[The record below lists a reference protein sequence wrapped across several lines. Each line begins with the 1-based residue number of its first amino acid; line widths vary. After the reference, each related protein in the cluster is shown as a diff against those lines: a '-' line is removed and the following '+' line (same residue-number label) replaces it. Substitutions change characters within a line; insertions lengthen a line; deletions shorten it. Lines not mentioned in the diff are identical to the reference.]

1 MHLLNFLSNFYSWVS
16 KERKILCVKL
26 SFIYLRT
33 VQEPSCWECW
43 KSHTWMNV
51 HVARAELRVL
61 VSKPCRAVW
70 DGTRTGPEGG
80 KCTSVS
86 VQKRLK
92 RTCVCSMY
100 IAESGTVIRSKWR
113 WSWKGNFVFC
123 GRSFLVSYCSERLL
137 TGSSTNCPEPHALP
151 LSDYRIFTSLFFF
164 ESWQH
169 NGPGQCQIIICTLAR
184 GAGLLYESEEDKN
197 STLKAGPEWLNK
209 RRREEERD
217 LNAVCW
223 AGWFFAFCLL
233 AFNFISSPSHHVL
246 DALFQHCFSHFV
258 GLFAEHEGSGCAVN
272 TK

>member
-1 MHLLNFLSNFYSWVS
+1 M
-16 KERKILCVKL
+16 KP
-26 SFIYLRT
+26 SFIYLRA

-43 KSHTWMNV
+43 KPHIWMNV

-92 RTCVCSMY
+92 RICVCSVH
-100 IAESGTVIRSKWR
+100 IAESGTVIRNKWR
-113 WSWKGNFVFC
+113 WSWKGNFMFC

-137 TGSSTNCPEPHALP
+137 AGSSTNCPEPHALP

-197 STLKAGPEWLNK
+197 STLKAGPKWLNREK
-209 RRREEERD
+209 ERRER
-217 LNAVCW
+217 LKCCLL
-223 AGWFFAFCLL
+223 GWLIFCLL
-233 AFNFISSPSHHVL
+233 FSSLRFHPLPFSSCSGCLVS
-246 DALFQHCFSHFV
+246 ALLQSFCGPV
-258 GLFAEHEGSGCAVN
+258 FAEHEGSGCAVN